1 MHEEQERLMPQFVHK
16 TAHGS
21 ASFELYE
28 ESQGTQRLYA
38 LAAPVLDVLKHGR
51 LLIIDELDSSLHPL
65 LVRRLVRM
73 FHQPELNPHGA
84 QLFFTTHDSSLLD
97 RTLFRRDQI
106 WFTEK
111 DNDQATRLYPL
122 SDFSPRENEAWERG
136 YLSGRYGAVPFFND
150 PPLLAQAAG

>member
-1 MHEEQERLMPQFVHK
+1 
-16 TAHGS
+16 
-21 ASFELYE
+21 
-28 ESQGTQRLYA
+28 
-38 LAAPVLDVLKHGR
+38 
-51 LLIIDELDSSLHPL
+51 
-65 LVRRLVRM
+65 M
-73 FHQPELNPHGA
+73 FHQPELNPNGA

-136 YLSGRYGAVPFFND
+136 YLTGRYGAVPFFND
-150 PPLLAQAAG
+150 PSLLTQAAG